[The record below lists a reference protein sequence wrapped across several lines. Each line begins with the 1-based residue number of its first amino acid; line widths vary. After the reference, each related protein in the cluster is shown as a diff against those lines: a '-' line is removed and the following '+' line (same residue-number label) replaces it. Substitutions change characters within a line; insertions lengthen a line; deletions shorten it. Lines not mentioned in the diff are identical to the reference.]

1 MHNCQNLACIQNRQ
15 KTANFIAAGLLDYNP
30 LSEAIKIS
38 EHLFQNHLLCLR
50 YPNRSKLDEQYFC
63 ICDLI
68 DLIRKIVFGAF
79 SNGQIDH
86 SHVDLPIGRTRTYTI
101 FMATF
106 SQPVGSFIRT
116 LSTVHVAV
124 SIYRKGSLRKSKIL
138 QLLLVWARMGNK
150 ARPAVPTPPQVP
162 VPSWT
167 RLHLINDRNA
177 VNFHRQQFRHSTN
190 STR

>member
-63 ICDLI
+63 IRDLI

-79 SNGQIDH
+79 ANGQIEH
-86 SHVDLPIGRTRTYTI
+86 SHVDLPNGGTRTYTI

-106 SQPVGSFIRT
+106 SQPVGSFIGT
-116 LSTVHVAV
+116 LSTVH
-124 SIYRKGSLRKSKIL
+124 G
-138 QLLLVWARMGNK
+138 G
-150 ARPAVPTPPQVP
+150 PVPTRLYQYTAKAVFANQRFFNCFSFGPG
-162 VPSWT
+162 WET
-167 RLHLINDRNA
+167 RLALQYQHHPEYPYP
-177 VNFHRQQFRHSTN
+177 VGHGYTC
-190 STR
+190 